1 MQTEKMTDFLLPLVD
16 IHFSL
21 NGSEIEIVNEFNYL
35 GILLNRTG
43 NFNKAITKQAEKAKQ
58 AMYEVLKLVSMI
70 LISIVIYKIVI
81 VFFPDNQYF
90 YYIPKFPTHKEV

>member
-1 MQTEKMTDFLLPLVD
+1 MKLNVEKKKKKKNSTGRPLVD

-58 AMYEVLKLVSMI
+58 AMYEVLKRGRTHNLSVECQLELFDKMVKPI
-70 LISIVIYKIVI
+70 LLYG
-81 VFFPDNQYF
+81 
-90 YYIPKFPTHKEV
+90 